1 MTFFITNLIMFPLLS
16 SPPLPSYFL
25 LFSSLSFPLVSSP
38 SLSSLLF
45 CLLHFSIL
53 FPHFCIFLSSYIIV
67 GEPWFLPLCIFMFLP
82 LCIFMIFSLCIFMF
96 LPLCIFMFFSLCI
109 FMIFSLWM
117 FMFFSLWIFIIFS
130 ILLFRYF
137 HIKINKCLII
147 HVYYTETKSVNK
159 TKKKQYESFSKS
171 EKI

>member
-1 MTFFITNLIMFPLLS
+1 MFPLLS
-16 SPPLPSYFL
+16 SPLLPSPPIFFSSPLSRSLSSPPLPSHFL

-53 FPHFCIFLSSYIIV
+53 FSHFCIFLSSYIIV
-67 GEPWFLPLCIFMFLP
+67 GEPWFLP
-82 LCIFMIFSLCIFMF
+82 LCIFMF